1 MISHTHAEA
10 RKRGGAVVRGMG
22 GKRRIDFEEFRRQ
35 PWEVQHTAPPP
46 PPCPGPCLLSTGS
59 HSAFST
65 PSSIPAPLG
74 LFTTALDLLDPQ
86 AEFAPRLRQLR
97 EQQCTLN
104 SKLNSQSR
112 IPGLFLLIN
121 SRLLDIQ
128 EKGKGSKKRSPPVQ
142 PSARALLSA
151 NPYTPT
157 SAVAH
162 TVGTCCRARVAVR
175 RCAAAATAGRIDG
188 VLVPCE
194 ASCGRRDG
202 GRGAQVARR
211 RTSCVRWTPV
221 PSNGRRRLDD
231 V

>member
-1 MISHTHAEA
+1 
-10 RKRGGAVVRGMG
+10 MG
-22 GKRRIDFEEFRRQ
+22 GKRRIDFEEFRHARKSTVGSSTYS
-35 PWEVQHTAPPP
+35 PASASLPPTLP
-46 PPCPGPCLLSTGS
+46 TGS
-59 HSAFST
+59 QSAFST
-65 PSSIPAPLG
+65 PSNIPAPLG
-74 LFTTALDLLDPQ
+74 LFTTALGLLNPQ

-97 EQQCTLN
+97 EQQCALN

-121 SRLLDIQ
+121 SRLSDIQ

-162 TVGTCCRARVAVR
+162 TVGTCCCARVAVR